1 MNGSSFFTRGI
12 VSRAIMRLRPPA
24 RSRRGSSAAILILAL
39 GTCSVAP
46 RETVGA
52 QNTAATTGGEV
63 RQIVTFHFQPGRSDD
78 AFAIYEKQLKPM
90 YAGIAPLRRFRGYRE
105 AESPEPLDLVVVSSY
120 DGMAGMDAANDA
132 LRRPNAAGQS
142 AFALYATLSGMTQS
156 HHDQFVE
163 MLPAL
168 SDSVTDAVDLT
179 VFEYIRVAPGAQ
191 QRLPTLLI
199 TFIRPFERERGL
211 YAWSESGRML
221 VSDGWDFV
229 RIYGIRSLGDWHRYR
244 ERMRNSPHGSELDAM
259 ISARKTI
266 ILKRDARLS
275 VR

>member
-1 MNGSSFFTRGI
+1 MSELRIRTAI
-12 VSRAIMRLRPPA
+12 VVLSGA
-24 RSRRGSSAAILILAL
+24 LAL
-39 GTCSVAP
+39 SAGAP
-46 RETVGA
+46 ASA
-52 QNTAATTGGEV
+52 QKTAATTGGEV
-63 RQIVTFHFQPGRSDD
+63 RQMVTFQFQPGRSAD
-78 AFAIYEKQLKPM
+78 AFTIYEKQLTPI
-90 YAGIAPLRRFRGYRE
+90 YAEVAPLRRFRGYRE

-120 DGMAGMDAANDA
+120 DGMAGMDAANEA
-132 LRRPNAAGQS
+132 LRRPTATGQS
-142 AFALYATLSGMTQS
+142 ALALYGVLSGMTQS

-168 SDSVTDAVDLT
+168 SDSVTDAADLT

-191 QRLPTLLI
+191 QRFPTLLF

-211 YAWSESGRML
+211 YTWSESGRML

-229 RIYGIRSLGDWHRYR
+229 RIYGMRSLGDWQRYR
-244 ERMRNSPHGSELDAM
+244 ERMRNSSRGAELDAM

-266 ILKRDARLS
+266 ILRRDARLS

>member
-1 MNGSSFFTRGI
+1 MWNR
-12 VSRAIMRLRPPA
+12 RANTALF
-24 RSRRGSSAAILILAL
+24 SATLTAALLAPL
-39 GTCSVAP
+39 S
-46 RETVGA
+46 A

-63 RQIVTFHFQPGRSDD
+63 RQIVTFHFQPGRSAD
-78 AFAIYEKQLKPM
+78 AFTIYEKQLKPI
-90 YAGIAPLRRFRGYRE
+90 YSEVAPLRRFRGYRE

-120 DGMAGMDAANDA
+120 DGMAGMDAANEA
-132 LRRPNAAGQS
+132 LRRPNATGQS
-142 AFALYATLSGMTQS
+142 ALTLYGVLSGMTQS

-168 SDSVTDAVDLT
+168 SDSATDAADLT
-179 VFEYIRVAPGAQ
+179 VFEYIRVVPGAQ
-191 QRLPTLLI
+191 QRFPTLLF
-199 TFIRPFERERGL
+199 TFIRPFERARGL

-229 RIYGIRSLGDWHRYR
+229 RIYGIRSLGEWQRYR
-244 ERMRNSPHGSELDAM
+244 ERMRNSPRGAELDAM

-266 ILKRDARLS
+266 ILRRDARLS

>member
-1 MNGSSFFTRGI
+1 M
-12 VSRAIMRLRPPA
+12 L
-24 RSRRGSSAAILILAL
+24 LLAL
-39 GTCSVAP
+39 FVGLVALP
-46 RETVGA
+46 QRVSA
-52 QNTAATTGGEV
+52 QNTAATAGGEV
-63 RQIVTFHFQPGRSDD
+63 RQIVTFHFQPGRSAD
-78 AFAIYEKQLKPM
+78 AFTIYENQLKPI
-90 YAGIAPLRRFRGYRE
+90 YAGIAPLKRFRGYRE

-120 DGMAGMDAANDA
+120 DGMAGMDAANEA
-132 LRRPNAAGQS
+132 LRRPNATGQS
-142 AFALYATLSGMTQS
+142 AFALYGVLSGMTQS

-191 QRLPTLLI
+191 LRFPTLLI
-199 TFIRPFERERGL
+199 TFVRPFERERGL

-229 RIYGIRSLGDWHRYR
+229 RIYGIRSLGEWQRYR
-244 ERMRNSPHGSELDAM
+244 ERMRNSPHGQEMDAM
-259 ISARKTI
+259 ISARRTI

>member
-1 MNGSSFFTRGI
+1 MWNR
-12 VSRAIMRLRPPA
+12 RASTALF
-24 RSRRGSSAAILILAL
+24 SATLTAALLAPL
-39 GTCSVAP
+39 S
-46 RETVGA
+46 A
-52 QNTAATTGGEV
+52 QYTAATTGGEV
-63 RQIVTFHFQPGRSDD
+63 RQIVTFHFQPGRSAD
-78 AFAIYEKQLKPM
+78 AFTIYEKQLKPI
-90 YAGIAPLRRFRGYRE
+90 YSEVAPLRRFRGYRE

-120 DGMAGMDAANDA
+120 DGMAGMDAANEA
-132 LRRPNAAGQS
+132 LRRPNATGQS
-142 AFALYATLSGMTQS
+142 ALTLYGVLSGMTQS

-168 SDSVTDAVDLT
+168 SDSVTAAADLT
-179 VFEYIRVAPGAQ
+179 VFEYIRVVPGAQ
-191 QRLPTLLI
+191 QRFPTLLF

-229 RIYGIRSLGDWHRYR
+229 RIYGIRSLGEWQRYR
-244 ERMRNSPHGSELDAM
+244 ERMRNSPRGAELDAM

-266 ILKRDARLS
+266 ILRRDARLS